1 MSAAAGAASAS
12 APVAG
17 GLLTVD
23 ELRRDFGGVWAVD
36 GAGFTVKAG
45 SITSLIGPNGA
56 GKSTVVGIVG
66 GAVKP
71 TSGRVMFDGEDITHL
86 APHDRARRGLVRTY
100 QLSSE
105 FGKLTVLENLLVAA
119 PRQRG
124 ESLLTLVVGKRY
136 WREEEERHVVQARTL
151 LERFGMSEKEDEYAG
166 NLSGGQKRLVEI
178 MRSLMADPKL
188 LLLDEPMAGVNPTL
202 ARSIENDLVMLARE
216 GLTLL
221 IVEHEL
227 DVVERVSD
235 SVVVMSLGKVI
246 ATGTMAEL
254 RARREVLD
262 AYLGE

>member
-1 MSAAAGAASAS
+1 
-12 APVAG
+12 
-17 GLLTVD
+17 
-23 ELRRDFGGVWAVD
+23 
-36 GAGFTVKAG
+36 
-45 SITSLIGPNGA
+45 
-56 GKSTVVGIVG
+56 
-66 GAVKP
+66 
-71 TSGRVMFDGEDITHL
+71 
-86 APHDRARRGLVRTY
+86 
-100 QLSSE
+100 
-105 FGKLTVLENLLVAA
+105 
-119 PRQRG
+119 
-124 ESLLTLVVGKRY
+124 
-136 WREEEERHVVQARTL
+136 
-151 LERFGMSEKEDEYAG
+151 
-166 NLSGGQKRLVEI
+166 
-178 MRSLMADPKL
+178 MADPKL